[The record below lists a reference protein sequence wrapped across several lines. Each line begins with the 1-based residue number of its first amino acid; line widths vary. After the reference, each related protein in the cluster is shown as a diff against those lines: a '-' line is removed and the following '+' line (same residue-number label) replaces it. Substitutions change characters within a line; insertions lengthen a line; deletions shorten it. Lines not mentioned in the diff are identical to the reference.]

1 MNRYHNGWL
10 SLQRRQVNPRNNQ
23 RQNPAPAPPRPQENG
38 ENQQQDPNEADNVLN
53 ERENQQQQQQQ
64 NSPNILRLTV
74 TFFLTFFTSLIPE
87 RPRVVN

>member
-1 MNRYHNGWL
+1 L
-10 SLQRRQVNPRNNQ
+10 TLQRRQANPRNIQ
-23 RQNPAPAPPRPQENG
+23 RQNPVTPPPRPQQANQQPDNPNEAENNMNET
-38 ENQQQDPNEADNVLN
+38 ENQQQE
-53 ERENQQQQQQQ
+53 Q